1 MDGIVTTG
9 IETSIY
15 PISPAFVASGTATAV
30 VMSANSNGAVT
41 SFTTTSTYPSI
52 PATGSRQLGPVTVE
66 TEITTTDS
74 RGSTI
79 VATSTYVSVATATT
93 THYLST
99 EITATCP
106 QDNSTYYVAGE
117 YTYEIYWGFDFYGS
131 DLPDLRTDNLADRLL
146 ACSDYTPETGP
157 YGAAGASCVAAS
169 FQTAGNKCY
178 LKHGEYEINNRIPE
192 FPAPP
197 TTNTAVELGLGIAY
211 TGTFATNTG
220 TGTPGGNINGD
231 RAVSSMETGSSPT
244 TTPSPAIK
252 GSPAT
257 ATQSG
262 AETTYSNISPSCS
275 DNNTYYVDR
284 FRLRYDIRCGL
295 NFDDAD
301 VALQAHADAFE
312 GCIQYCSLLKNCAD
326 VSCQDTNSYPIFT
339 FRGYRPETAAEGTDL
354 LTAIPTDGDLCAEG
368 LDGQTYTNKFQCKW
382 EILCGQTIGGTH
394 LTDDS
399 D

>member
-1 MDGIVTTG
+1 
-9 IETSIY
+9 
-15 PISPAFVASGTATAV
+15 
-30 VMSANSNGAVT
+30 MSANSNGAVT

-192 FPAPP
+192 FPAVVQFNMNLP
-197 TTNTAVELGLGIAY
+197 
-211 TGTFATNTG
+211 
-220 TGTPGGNINGD
+220 
-231 RAVSSMETGSSPT
+231 
-244 TTPSPAIK
+244 
-252 GSPAT
+252 
-257 ATQSG
+257 
-262 AETTYSNISPSCS
+262 
-275 DNNTYYVDR
+275 
-284 FRLRYDIRCGL
+284 
-295 NFDDAD
+295 
-301 VALQAHADAFE
+301 
-312 GCIQYCSLLKNCAD
+312 SLLQLIPQLNL
-326 VSCQDTNSYPIFT
+326 
-339 FRGYRPETAAEGTDL
+339 DL
-354 LTAIPTDGDLCAEG
+354 ELHTLEHLLLILELELLEAISMVI
-368 LDGQTYTNKFQCKW
+368 GQSPRWKQAPP
-382 EILCGQTIGGTH
+382 LPPLPLQP
-394 LTDDS
+394 
-399 D
+399 